1 MDELLILGIDPGSTV
16 GFSVL
21 NLDGDLL
28 LLDSLKNV
36 DLNSVVIKARD
47 IGKVFIIGTDVNP
60 APKAVSK
67 VAINYGA
74 TVIEPKEDLQ
84 IRYKRK
90 LVNEFLRDKDV
101 KIRNK
106 HELDALAASILA
118 YKHYQPLFNKIV
130 TKLNSND
137 KIHLTNKVRDLVL
150 KENLSIKRALESVS

>member
-67 VAINYGA
+67 VATNYGA

-84 IRYKRK
+84 MRYKRK
-90 LVNEFLRDKDV
+90 LVKFLRDKDV